1 MLDREAAWRWAPE
14 PAAPAPAATLR
25 AGCRALL
32 DALPAL
38 GPADGLGALLCGA
51 APAFPLEGA
60 APQARSLARACA
72 ADDPGGAVEAATAL
86 LGLGPG
92 LTPSGDDYVGG
103 AFFSRAL
110 VAEGYAAFSNKEA
123 FTVAATSL
131 ALQWALQ
138 RAIHKLETA
147 NEERA
152 REAARTRSA
161 PRSSGICSTAAGPRR
176 STTWRWRSPGA
187 RRPPPRSPPRAAS
200 CASATRRAGTCSPD
214 LSGGV
219 PESATIL
226 RSLHHHREPGRQRDR
241 DRGSPL
247 AAAAGRGAGGPRRAE
262 RRHPRRQR
270 HVPER
275 DGPRDPRGHAPVAR
289 PPS

>member
-1 MLDREAAWRWAPE
+1 MIRARAVGWKAWAALEATDGAARVLAPLTASIYLEADDELVWLGPVGADLHPRAVLTDAPLPGADGALVLDREAAWRWAPE

-110 VAEGYAAFSNKEA
+110 VADSDARARWARAAAVVRARARSR
-123 FTVAATSL
+123 THPISAALLGDLLDGGGPAPLHDL
-131 ALQWALQ
+131 ALAL
-138 RAIHKLETA
+138 
-147 NEERA
+147 A
-152 REAARTRSA
+152 RGAPPAAALTAARRLVRLGHSSGWDMLA
-161 PRSSGICSTAAGPRR
+161 GFVGGSSGIRDD
-176 STTWRWRSPGA
+176 SPVA
-187 RRPPPRSPPRAAS
+187 SPSPRARTT
-200 CASATRRAGTCSPD
+200 TRS
-214 LSGGV
+214 
-219 PESATIL
+219 
-226 RSLHHHREPGRQRDR
+226 
-241 DRGSPL
+241 
-247 AAAAGRGAGGPRRAE
+247 
-262 RRHPRRQR
+262 
-270 HVPER
+270 
-275 DGPRDPRGHAPVAR
+275 
-289 PPS
+289 